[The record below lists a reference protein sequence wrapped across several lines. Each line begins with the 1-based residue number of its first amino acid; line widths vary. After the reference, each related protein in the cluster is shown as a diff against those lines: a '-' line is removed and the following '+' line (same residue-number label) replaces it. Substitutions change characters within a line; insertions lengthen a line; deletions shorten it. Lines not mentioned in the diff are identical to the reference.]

1 MPSLV
6 GEYLHGSHT
15 AEWVHTEEMLGTA
28 RFKVFAPVQVSRF
41 RLGHVVD
48 PPMEFSVFPSQF
60 LHKRAKFFEH
70 DPSKSGCKGELFR
83 LKRGLAVF
91 GLAFVWLDLAP
102 LNLSLPARTRAGL
115 WSKFAV

>member
-1 MPSLV
+1 MNEEVPSLV

-28 RFKVFAPVQVSRF
+28 RFKVSAPVQVSRF

-60 LHKRAKFFEH
+60 LHKRAKFFMSMIH
-70 DPSKSGCKGELFR
+70 PR
-83 LKRGLAVF
+83 V
-91 GLAFVWLDLAP
+91 V
-102 LNLSLPARTRAGL
+102 ARA
-115 WSKFAV
+115 SSSD